1 MMTFVAAAAVDNG
14 KVDVVVADGAN
25 GEAFEYLRGRI
36 EREKG
41 ERKKERVDNDNTSD

>member
-1 MMTFVAAAAVDNG
+1 MIVVVAAAADN
-14 KVDVVVADGAN
+14 VRVVAAAAGDAN

-41 ERKKERVDNDNTSD
+41 ERKIERDDNDDTSD